1 MTIDVRIDGDLAK
14 ILAGEVQAAEAAV
27 TAAIHKAGEGL
38 KRDLRAQIN
47 GAGLGRRLANA
58 VRLQIYPEQGR
69 SLSAAAWVFARP
81 GKGGRGGAADI
92 VAAFDEG
99 TLIRRAG
106 GRYLAIPTEN
116 VPMKGRGRRMTPDD
130 MQNAPKFG
138 GFGRDLELVPTNR
151 RGVLLLVLPVVRA
164 KNGKGFQPATKRRLR
179 KGRREEWVVM
189 FILVRQVQMPRLL
202 DWREAAQSWGAK
214 LPDLVVREWKA
225 QDGVSRNG
233 QQT

>member
-1 MTIDVRIDGDLAK
+1 
-14 ILAGEVQAAEAAV
+14 
-27 TAAIHKAGEGL
+27 
-38 KRDLRAQIN
+38 
-47 GAGLGRRLANA
+47 
-58 VRLQIYPEQGR
+58 
-69 SLSAAAWVFARP
+69 
-81 GKGGRGGAADI
+81 
-92 VAAFDEG
+92 
-99 TLIRRAG
+99 
-106 GRYLAIPTEN
+106 
-116 VPMKGRGRRMTPDD
+116 MKGRGRRMTPDD

>member
-1 MTIDVRIDGDLAK
+1 MTINIRIDGDLAK

-27 TAAIHKAGEGL
+27 TAAVRKVGEGL
-38 KRDLRAQIN
+38 KRDLRAQIA
-47 GAGLGRRLANA
+47 GVGLGRRLANA
-58 VRLQIYPEQGR
+58 VRLQVYPQQGQ

-130 MQNAPKFG
+130 LQNAPKFG

-164 KNGKGFQPATKRRLR
+164 KDGKRFQPATKRRLR
-179 KGRREEWVVM
+179 AGRREEWVVM

-202 DWREAAQSWGAK
+202 DWRGPAEAWAGR
-214 LPDLVVREWKA
+214 LPDQVVKEWEA
-225 QDGVSRNG
+225 RARVSE
-233 QQT
+233 